1 MGPTLLFWVSCFSFL
16 SVKGT
21 PVECERMLS
30 EFPFFQ
36 LELDFFP
43 PEIRLTI
50 YDTGSPVGPGVPGS
64 INSISSAINGPW
76 PGVRRQ
82 PCLAAPADPAAL

>member
-1 MGPTLLFWVSCFSFL
+1 MDACAEGSWWGKAGGQGVGPTLLFWVSCFSFL

-50 YDTGSPVGPGVPGS
+50 YDTGSPVGPGVPG
-64 INSISSAINGPW
+64 
-76 PGVRRQ
+76 
-82 PCLAAPADPAAL
+82 L

>member
-1 MGPTLLFWVSCFSFL
+1 
-16 SVKGT
+16 
-21 PVECERMLS
+21 MLS

-50 YDTGSPVGPGVPGS
+50 TTGSPGPGVPGS
-64 INSISSAINGPW
+64 INSISGHKWTVAGCQEAAVLSCPGRSCGP
-76 PGVRRQ
+76 
-82 PCLAAPADPAAL
+82 L